1 MFGRR
6 NIFSFGKIKKAIE
19 EEAARKKAAEEAAR
33 KEAARKRAA
42 EARKRAEEARKR
54 LCNNLKNRQLPR
66 LERIIA
72 ESKKELE
79 YLKEE
84 LKLCRENYNSGQCSR
99 INDMNTDLAT
109 KNSLYANLK
118 STLINLKDTYDL
130 DNCSITAT
138 CDKKLKYSELSS
150 NNYNTGEN
158 ILAVTTEKDDICN
171 DPYRNK
177 CATLL
182 KDLEKSQLEIKDD
195 LAVLKSTVE
204 EFTNYNSDI
213 DHEEIIEN
221 FTFSMKLQESLDN
234 FNEHTDINNDIENT
248 QKINDKLREIVYNSN
263 KKDNDVIMSLDKEVC
278 TNILLTTAGSVM
290 LYYLL
295 FENYSF
301 VLIIYNELS
310 FLCYNY

>member
-1 MFGRR
+1 MFRR
-6 NIFSFGKIKKAIE
+6 RGFGKLKKAIE
-19 EEAARKKAAEEAAR
+19 DDSARKEEARKEAARKEEAR
-33 KEAARKRAA
+33 KEAARKRSQEAA
-42 EARKRAEEARKR
+42 RKRAQEARKRAEEARKR

-72 ESKKELE
+72 ESKKELK

-84 LKLCRENYNSGQCSR
+84 LKLCRENYNSGQCSQ
-99 INDMNTDLAT
+99 INDMNVDLAN
-109 KNSLYANLK
+109 KNSLYVNLK
-118 STLINLKDTYDL
+118 STVTNLKDTYDL

-138 CDKKLKYSELSS
+138 CDKELKYSELSS

-158 ILAVTTEKDDICN
+158 ILTVTTEKDEICN

-182 KDLEKSQLEIKDD
+182 KDLENSQLEMKDD

-248 QKINDKLREIVYNSN
+248 QKVNDKLREIVYNSN

-295 FENYSF
+295 FEN
-301 VLIIYNELS
+301 
-310 FLCYNY
+310 